1 MSEPNSVHQSA
12 KSLSSAAP
20 SDASPQQSV
29 VAAAS
34 VTAPAAVETADT
46 QQRKF
51 TACHQ
56 WLEHRGN
63 GVYRL
68 GVAEDLQAELQA
80 VFTVELPEVGQAVSQ
95 GSPLLQVCCSAGCIG
110 LNAPLSGKVVAL
122 NLAVQYTP
130 QLINRDCYGKGWLVE
145 IQASDTSELACLMDD
160 SDYRSSM
167 ARREQ

>member
-1 MSEPNSVHQSA
+1 MSEANSVHQPVTPSPSA
-12 KSLSSAAP
+12 AVSDSSA
-20 SDASPQQSV
+20 S
-29 VAAAS
+29 
-34 VTAPAAVETADT
+34 
-46 QQRKF
+46 QRKF

-56 WLEHRGN
+56 WLQHRGN
-63 GVYRL
+63 GIYRL

-80 VFTVELPEVGQAVSQ
+80 VFTVELPTVGQVVSQ

-110 LNAPLSGKVVAL
+110 LNAALSGTVSAL

-130 QLINRDCYGKGWLVE
+130 QLINRDCYDKGWLVE
-145 IQASDTSELACLMDD
+145 IKASDTSELACLMDD